1 MLTIIEQVIKDN
13 NVRYAHIMSA
23 NSNSTQQKRH
33 LIQPFESNG
42 TLEKWQK
49 GISKPF
55 LLSNISP
62 RGVSPPSYKIT
73 CSIVRNAWFILL
85 FAQASIK
92 IRNNTIKPQVVILS
106 INFVYPRALWLVW
119 GTLPGRRVWE
129 DLVWLDSRDFTVEF
143 FPLQNDITITV
154 PCLIGGGWG

>member
-13 NVRYAHIMSA
+13 NVRYTHIMTA
-23 NSNSTQQKRH
+23 NSNSTQQKWH

-73 CSIVRNAWFILL
+73 CSIVGNAWFILL

-92 IRNNTIKPQVVILS
+92 VRNNTS
-106 INFVYPRALWLVW
+106 IRSWLVVLQK
-119 GTLPGRRVWE
+119 TNNDDKRREVVRRKITHNKLMGWPYGCKTRDVKPHVLE
-129 DLVWLDSRDFTVEF
+129 KNKLV
-143 FPLQNDITITV
+143 
-154 PCLIGGGWG
+154 